1 MKLDEKGINALN
13 IFGDL
18 NLLKKE
24 RAKADYGMAFV
35 INTADTRK
43 KTVNFREQFK
53 LLIDE
58 F

>member
-1 MKLDEKGINALN
+1 M
-13 IFGDL
+13 

-53 LLIDE
+53 VLIDE